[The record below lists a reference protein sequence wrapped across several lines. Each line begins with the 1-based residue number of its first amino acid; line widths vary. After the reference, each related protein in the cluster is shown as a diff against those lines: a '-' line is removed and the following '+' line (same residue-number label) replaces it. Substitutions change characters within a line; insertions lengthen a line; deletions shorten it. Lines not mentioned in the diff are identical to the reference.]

1 MRPPRS
7 QQPAP
12 TSLGRPCPRAPGAQ
26 AGQGR
31 RRGLLTTPPAPWRL
45 LSTED
50 HTAEPRVVAQSA
62 QTKAVHRTHNCT
74 VGTPRPAPQHRS
86 QKDPRSWGQ
95 NADTAHTS
103 RTHARPLCKDQR
115 PRAPVGGRLG
125 AVTDSPTHCS
135 YCLNFEH
142 VNVFSGKK
150 NKTQNHLKA
159 TL

>member
-62 QTKAVHRTHNCT
+62 QTKAVHRTHRWWQRWREAARC
-74 VGTPRPAPQHRS
+74 
-86 QKDPRSWGQ
+86 SWGSPSSPGWWAARSPSCASCRGRRAGRGRSAGGEGDGGKGSRWPGLSAFCSYQ
-95 NADTAHTS
+95 VTALSPGHTSDTA
-103 RTHARPLCKDQR
+103 
-115 PRAPVGGRLG
+115 RA
-125 AVTDSPTHCS
+125 
-135 YCLNFEH
+135 
-142 VNVFSGKK
+142 
-150 NKTQNHLKA
+150 Q
-159 TL
+159 